1 MGKDTILAKY
11 AKMAKAGACQEL
23 ETPAVVAEELYPKT
37 GKILFFT
44 VNGKG
49 EIKMLYDTIIP
60 AFGFLIVCLLIYR
73 EAQKW

>member
-1 MGKDTILAKY
+1 MEAL
-11 AKMAKAGACQEL
+11 
-23 ETPAVVAEELYPKT
+23 AVVAEERYPKT

-49 EIKMLYDTIIP
+49 EAQMLYDTIIP
-60 AFGFLIVCLLIYR
+60 AIGFLAVCLLIYR